1 MTTVD
6 ARRPPLEVW
15 AGLECTVN
23 RVGDVYH
30 DQLERNGHARRLAD
44 LDLFAALGVQRIRYP
59 LLWERVA
66 PRGVASAD
74 WSWPDARMERLRALG
89 LRPIVGLV
97 HHGSGPRHTSL
108 LDSSFAEGLAEF
120 AGAVARRYPWV
131 EDFTPVNEPLT
142 TARFSGLY
150 GVWYPHHRDV
160 RSFVRALLVQC
171 RATVL
176 AMRAIRE
183 AIPGARLVQTED
195 FGRVASTPALAYQ
208 ARYENRRRL
217 LSMDL
222 LCGLVGPAHPLW
234 HELRA
239 AGAPAD
245 ELRSFEGEPGP
256 DLIGLNY
263 YLTSDRLLDT
273 RCDRYPAHTR
283 GGNGRHAYADVEA
296 VRASGGGIAGHRAL
310 LDELWRRYR
319 RPLAITE
326 VQAACTREEQL
337 RWLQEAWEAARAARA
352 DGLDVRAVTAW
363 ALLGS
368 WDWHCQVTRREGYYE
383 PGVFDIRHGAPRPTA
398 LARMVRD
405 LATRGAHDHPV
416 LVSPGW
422 WRRSERLLYPR
433 VGPPARADATP
444 PAAPPPVLITGGTG
458 TLGRAFARF
467 CRVRGLAHHVLTRHD
482 LDVADPAAVAQALER
497 HAPWTVVNAA
507 GYVRVDE
514 AERETERCYREN
526 ARGPAVLARACRE
539 RGVRLLTFSSDLVF
553 DGAARTPYVESDGV
567 GPLGVYGRS
576 KVRAEWEVLRLLPS
590 ALVVRTAA
598 FFGAWDEHDFLAA
611 ALRTLAAGRRFRAA
625 CDTVVSPTYVPD
637 LVEASLDLLVDGER
651 GLWHLANDG
660 ALNWAEFARQGAALA
675 GLDPALVDPCET
687 PSLRLAARRPAYSAL
702 GSERGR
708 LLPPLDAS
716 LRRWARERQSHAA
729 R

>member
-1 MTTVD
+1 
-6 ARRPPLEVW
+6 
-15 AGLECTVN
+15 
-23 RVGDVYH
+23 
-30 DQLERNGHARRLAD
+30 
-44 LDLFAALGVQRIRYP
+44 
-59 LLWERVA
+59 
-66 PRGVASAD
+66 
-74 WSWPDARMERLRALG
+74 
-89 LRPIVGLV
+89 
-97 HHGSGPRHTSL
+97 
-108 LDSSFAEGLAEF
+108 
-120 AGAVARRYPWV
+120 
-131 EDFTPVNEPLT
+131 
-142 TARFSGLY
+142 
-150 GVWYPHHRDV
+150 
-160 RSFVRALLVQC
+160 
-171 RATVL
+171 
-176 AMRAIRE
+176 
-183 AIPGARLVQTED
+183 
-195 FGRVASTPALAYQ
+195 
-208 ARYENRRRL
+208 
-217 LSMDL
+217 
-222 LCGLVGPAHPLW
+222 
-234 HELRA
+234 
-239 AGAPAD
+239 
-245 ELRSFEGEPGP
+245 
-256 DLIGLNY
+256 
-263 YLTSDRLLDT
+263 
-273 RCDRYPAHTR
+273 
-283 GGNGRHAYADVEA
+283 
-296 VRASGGGIAGHRAL
+296 
-310 LDELWRRYR
+310 
-319 RPLAITE
+319 
-326 VQAACTREEQL
+326 
-337 RWLQEAWEAARAARA
+337 
-352 DGLDVRAVTAW
+352 
-363 ALLGS
+363 
-368 WDWHCQVTRREGYYE
+368 
-383 PGVFDIRHGAPRPTA
+383 
-398 LARMVRD
+398 
-405 LATRGAHDHPV
+405 
-416 LVSPGW
+416 
-422 WRRSERLLYPR
+422 
-433 VGPPARADATP
+433 
-444 PAAPPPVLITGGTG
+444 VLITGGTG